1 MTAEDEKLRKREA
14 HLGYST
20 HKGRIVEV
28 LVRDKQRLVIRMDG
42 ESIWEADPPVNLI
55 GESLLRWAIRT
66 HEEDD
71 AKCGQLAALIRAAI
85 KETNG

>member
-1 MTAEDEKLRKREA
+1 MTAEDEELRRREA
-14 HLGYST
+14 HLGFSV
-20 HKGRIVEV
+20 HKGRRIEV
-28 LVRDKQRLVIRMDG
+28 LVRDSFRLVIRMDG

-85 KETNG
+85 KDG